1 MTQRIIENCSNVN
14 CISREAQLQETDLDC
29 IMNVP
34 NYIYLEEHYP
44 SESYDLPPLA
54 MSMTFFT
61 SLSQSRPF
69 KPMMHCLH
77 EEVKDEGLKHK
88 PHPMIGNFM
97 RKSNDI
103 LMSEDQDENR
113 DPNKLVA

>member
-1 MTQRIIENCSNVN
+1 
-14 CISREAQLQETDLDC
+14 
-29 IMNVP
+29 MNVP

-44 SESYDLPPLA
+44 SESYDLLPLA
-54 MSMTFFT
+54 MSMTIFS
-61 SLSQSRPF
+61 SLSQNNPF
-69 KPMMHCLH
+69 KPKMHCLH

-103 LMSEDQDENR
+103 FMSSDD
-113 DPNKLVA
+113 